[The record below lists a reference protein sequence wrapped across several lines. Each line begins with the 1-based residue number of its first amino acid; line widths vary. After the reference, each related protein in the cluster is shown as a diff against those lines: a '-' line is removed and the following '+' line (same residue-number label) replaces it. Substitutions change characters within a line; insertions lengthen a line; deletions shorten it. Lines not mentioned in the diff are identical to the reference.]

1 MKRVILFLIMLLIST
16 TALAVDWRFVVTKK
30 SDGSKID
37 VDYDSVYV
45 KNNFL
50 IFTSKSNSEGLT
62 FVSPETTFVTFQYA
76 VSCTTSESKG
86 LSLTENYK
94 NGKSKILY
102 NDDFSSTK
110 SEEILKGSI
119 LDIEKNTLCRDFS
132 NLFKTNDVQKSNL
145 VLSKLLPKGLNSPDW
160 RFITSDNDN
169 SEKLWLTTDSI
180 SNFGNGLVG
189 FLAKFDYSTSQKLTS
204 GNTYTSMLQYITLDC
219 NKHTQDNIS
228 SEFYDTNGSL
238 VEMYNKDE
246 SEISLKKYEKSTFA
260 GWVEVTVCPIGQSKS
275 VYQPS
280 SNSTQTSKSDIS
292 YSTGTGWEIGKY
304 YLITANHVIDNVD
317 NIFVSVKENDLR
329 EATVVVRD
337 TSNDLA
343 LIKIKTPLTSTP
355 LVLATKQS
363 KLGSKV
369 VVIGFPL
376 PDILGS
382 KIQTTSGDIS
392 ALTGFG
398 NDIRFYQ
405 ISAPVQSGN
414 SGGPLLNQQG
424 EVIGVVSSKLNG
436 GGTLNERG
444 EIPQNVNFVVKSNY
458 IQALIES
465 AGIEQYK
472 TPKKSV
478 RIEDVI
484 ENSKNSVYLIITS
497 TSKK

>member
-16 TALAVDWRFVVTKK
+16 PTLAVDWRFVVIKK

-45 KNNFL
+45 RNNFL
-50 IFTSKSNSEGLT
+50 IFTSRSNTEGLT
-62 FVSPETTFVTFQYA
+62 FVSPEATFLTSQNA

-94 NGKSKILY
+94 DGKSKSLY
-102 NDDFSSTK
+102 NEDFSSTK
-110 SEEILKGSI
+110 SDEIVLGSI
-119 LDIEKNTLCRDFS
+119 MDIEKNRLCKDFS
-132 NLFKTNDVQKSNL
+132 NLFKTVDVQKNNTI
-145 VLSKLLPKGLNSPDW
+145 VSKLLPKGINSVDWRYITSSPDK
-160 RFITSDNDN
+160 T
-169 SEKLWLTTDSI
+169 EKLWLTTDSI

-189 FLAKFDYSTSQKLTS
+189 FIGKFEYTTPQKLTS
-204 GNTYTSMLQYITLDC
+204 GNTYTFMIQYITLDC
-219 NKHTQDNIS
+219 DKHTQDSVS
-228 SEFYDTNGSL
+228 SEFFNNNGIL
-238 VEMYNKDE
+238 VEMYNKDG
-246 SEISLKKYEKSTFA
+246 SEISLTKYEKSTFA
-260 GWVEVTVCPIGQSKS
+260 SWSEVTVCPIGKSKS
-275 VYQPS
+275 VYQSS

-444 EIPQNVNFVVKSNY
+444 EIPQNVNFAVKSNY

-465 AGIEQYK
+465 GGIEQYK